1 MLENYETEEKARLA
15 QAIGLE
21 YPTIPNQINKALLVL
36 AYLLGKG
43 MDNVKNIIISTP
55 QLDAYSDDFS
65 REIHTVYHK
74 SSDIYVNSK
83 TVDPETNIPIHS
95 FGTEEDARL
104 GVIEYKVRR
113 ELLTLMRENPTKID
127 ALEQG
132 YDAQDKPTPFGWVRQ
147 IKTGYFNVLLGGKNR
162 NEQRNRL
169 RDPLERLNRASRI
182 LDKTPAERGGD
193 TINKG

>member
-1 MLENYETEEKARLA
+1 
-15 QAIGLE
+15 
-21 YPTIPNQINKALLVL
+21 
-36 AYLLGKG
+36 
-43 MDNVKNIIISTP
+43 
-55 QLDAYSDDFS
+55 
-65 REIHTVYHK
+65 
-74 SSDIYVNSK
+74 
-83 TVDPETNIPIHS
+83 
-95 FGTEEDARL
+95 
-104 GVIEYKVRR
+104 
-113 ELLTLMRENPTKID
+113 MRENPTKID